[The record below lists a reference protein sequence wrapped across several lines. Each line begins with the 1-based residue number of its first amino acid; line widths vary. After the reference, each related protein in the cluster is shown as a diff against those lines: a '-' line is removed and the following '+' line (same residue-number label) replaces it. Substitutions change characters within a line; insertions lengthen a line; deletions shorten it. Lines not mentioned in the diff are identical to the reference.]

1 MIRSLLSTL
10 CSVGRQHCRRLLL
23 CALPVLLAAS
33 ATAQDPGVQTVTIAL
48 RNATVKEV
56 FGVVEKQTPFR
67 FVYDQSLA
75 NHPKRLTLQYK
86 LVTVKDL
93 LTEIDRQAGLQF
105 KISGSNISVAA
116 KSSDVILR
124 GAPPTGPRKEITGIV
139 RDSSG
144 QPMVGVTIM
153 IKDTKTGTGTDI
165 NGRYIL
171 QVSEGDILTYTM
183 ISFRK
188 QEVVVGKADKY
199 DIVLEEAS
207 SALEEVVVVGF
218 GAQKKIGLVGAQNT
232 VSAKDLKQPVSN
244 LTNSLGG
251 RIAGMISV
259 QRSGELGY
267 NDANLYIRGISTFT
281 AGLSQPLTLV
291 DGVPRAIANID
302 PEDIES
308 FTVLKDAAATAV
320 YGVRGANGVIIVTT
334 KSGKAGKPSYNFRY
348 TEGVTQFTALPEF
361 ADGPTYMEMSNE
373 ALRTRGNAPIYSDEA
388 IKATRDGSDPY
399 LYPNTNWF
407 EAMFNDFGRY
417 RNANANISGGSEKA
431 VYYVGLSLTDE
442 LGLYKTDALNKYNSS
457 IFEKRYNVT
466 SNLTLQPSSTTT
478 VKLGINGYLKNVNLP
493 TTGVGDLFTDAY
505 FMTPTQIPLKYPD
518 GKIADVRSGGLSNP
532 WASLTQVGYANQW
545 RSQINSNL
553 RLTQELNFITKG
565 LSITGMFSFD
575 AYNYTSNRYTKTPDT
590 WLAIGRD
597 ANGELQFE
605 QTAIGTE
612 FLAYTKSN
620 QGERSLYS
628 EAALNYNRT
637 FGKNH
642 EVSGMLLYNKS
653 DKINTYAADLETSL
667 PYRLQG
673 LAGRVTYAFN
683 NRYFVE
689 GNFGY
694 NGSENFYPEKRY
706 GFFPSGGLGWVISEE
721 NFYKSIKRYVPF
733 FKARF
738 SHGIVGNSN
747 IVGTSAIDGRRF
759 AYLATV
765 IGYGSYGFGKNSPV
779 AIGGME
785 IGEYAVNVTWETSR
799 KTNLGFDI
807 RLLKEDLS
815 IQVDLFREYRTG
827 IFLRRKSL
835 PAYTGILLAPWANIG
850 TIDNKGLDATLTYNT
865 KFGPV
870 NVNLIGN
877 FSYNRNKVV
886 ENDDPAW
893 KYPWLDRKGQKVS
906 QRYGYIALGL
916 FESDKDVQNSPRQT
930 GDVRAGD
937 IKFKDINGDGAID
950 SYDQVPIGYGDVPEI
965 MYGFGFTVGYKAFSL
980 SALFQ
985 GAAHVDV
992 MLNGEGT
999 MPFQQ
1004 GLARGN
1010 LFSNITD
1017 RWTEENPNPN
1027 AFYPRLMPGSL
1038 NDNYAS
1044 STWWVKSADYMRLK
1058 TLQFS
1063 YNLPSSWMKRVH
1075 VKSANLFLQGVN
1087 LLTFSSFDLWDVE
1100 IGNGRGAAYSSTR
1113 SFAGGIA
1120 VNF

>member
-1 MIRSLLSTL
+1 MIRN
-10 CSVGRQHCRRLLL
+10 LLL
-23 CALPVLLAAS
+23 MLRSACRHGCLRMLLPFLAVLMALPAVAQDAAS
-33 ATAQDPGVQTVTIAL
+33 TTVNISVRDVTVT
-48 RNATVKEV
+48 RV
-56 FGVVEKQTPFR
+56 FTLIENQTPFR
-67 FVYDQSLA
+67 FVYDQSLV
-75 NHPKRLTLQYK
+75 NHPKRITLN
-86 LVTVKDL
+86 VKAAAVSSVL
-93 LTEIDRQAGLQF
+93 AEIDKLAGLQF
-105 KISGSNISVAA
+105 KISGHTVSVTQRAGA
-116 KSSDVILR
+116 QAGGNLR
-124 GAPPTGPRKEITGIV
+124 EVTGIV
-139 RDSSG
+139 RDSTG
-144 QPMVGVTIM
+144 QPMVGVTIQV
-153 IKDTKTGTGTDI
+153 KDTKTGTGSDV
-165 NGRYIL
+165 NGRYVL
-171 QVSEGDILTYTM
+171 QVPEGAILSFSM
-183 ISFRK
+183 ISYRT
-188 QEVVVGKADKY
+188 QEILVGKASKY
-199 DIVLEEAS
+199 DVVMHEAS
-207 SALEEVVVVGF
+207 SALEEVVIVGF
-218 GAQKKIGLVGAQNT
+218 GAQRKIGLVGAQNT
-232 VSAKDLKQPVSN
+232 ISAKDLKQPVSN

-251 RIAGMISV
+251 RIAGMVSV

-267 NDANLYIRGISTFT
+267 NDANIYIRGISTFS
-281 AGLSQPLTLV
+281 AGLSAPLTLV
-291 DGVPRAIANID
+291 DGVPRSIANLD

-334 KSGKAGKPSYNFRY
+334 KAGKASKPSYNFRY
-348 TEGVTQFTALPEF
+348 TEGVTEFTTLPSF
-361 ADGPTYMEMSNE
+361 ADGALYMEMSNE
-373 ALRTRGNAPIYSDEA
+373 ALKTRGNTPIYSDEA
-388 IKATRDGSDPY
+388 IQATRDGSDPY
-399 LYPNTNWF
+399 LYPNVNWF
-407 EAMFNDFGRY
+407 DAMFNKTGRY

-431 VYYVGLSLTDE
+431 VYYVGLSFTDE
-442 LGLYKTDALNKYNSS
+442 LGMYKTDELSKYNSS

-466 SNLTLQPSSTTT
+466 SNLTLQPSPTTT

-518 GKIADVRSGGLSNP
+518 GKIADVRSGSLSNP

-553 RLTQELNFITKG
+553 RLTQQLNFLTKG
-565 LSITGMFSFD
+565 LSVTGMFAFD

-597 ANGELQFE
+597 TDGQLQFE

-620 QGERSLYS
+620 QGERTVYS
-628 EAALNYNRT
+628 ELALNYDRT
-637 FGKNH
+637 FGKDH
-642 EVSGMLLYNKS
+642 GVTAMLLYNKS
-653 DKINTYAADLETSL
+653 DKINTYAADLETSM
-667 PYRLQG
+667 PYRMQG
-673 LAGRVTYAFN
+673 LAGRATYGYR
-683 NRYFVE
+683 NRYFLE
-689 GNFGY
+689 ANFGY
-694 NGSENFYPEKRY
+694 NGSENFHPDKRY
-706 GFFPSGGLGWVISEE
+706 GFFPSAGLGWVISDE
-721 NFYKSIKRYVPF
+721 NFFRPLRKYVPF

-738 SHGIVGNSN
+738 SHGLVGNSN
-747 IVGTSAIDGRRF
+747 IDGRRF

-765 IGYGSYGFGKNSPV
+765 ANLGSYGFGKTTPTN
-779 AIGGME
+779 ITGME
-785 IGEYAVNVTWETSR
+785 IGEYAVDVTWEEAK

-807 RLLKEDLS
+807 RLLNEDLS
-815 IQVDLFREYRTG
+815 IQVDLFREYRSG

-835 PAYTGILLAPWANIG
+835 PAYVGMINAPFANVGI
-850 TIDNKGLDATLTYNT
+850 IDNKGIDATFTYNAR
-865 KFGPV
+865 FGAV
-870 NVNLIGN
+870 NVNLLGN

-937 IKFKDINGDGAID
+937 IKFKDLNGDGVID
-950 SYDQVPIGYGDVPEI
+950 SYDQAPIGYGDVPEI
-965 MYGFGFTVGYKAFSL
+965 MYGFGFTVGYKAVSL

-1044 STWWVKSADYMRLK
+1044 STWWVKNADYMRLK
-1058 TLQFS
+1058 TLQLA
-1063 YNLPSSWMKRVH
+1063 YNLPSSWMKRIH
-1075 VKSANLFLQGVN
+1075 FKSANVFLQGVN
-1087 LLTFSSFDLWDVE
+1087 LLTFSSFKLWDVE

-1113 SFAGGIA
+1113 SFAAGVA
-1120 VNF
+1120 VNL

>member
-1 MIRSLLSTL
+1 MIRN
-10 CSVGRQHCRRLLL
+10 LLL
-23 CALPVLLAAS
+23 MLRSTGRHGCLRMLLPFLPVLMALPAVAQDAGS
-33 ATAQDPGVQTVTIAL
+33 ATVNISVREVPVTQ
-48 RNATVKEV
+48 V
-56 FGVVEKQTPFR
+56 FTLIENQTPFR
-67 FVYDQSLA
+67 FVYDQSLT
-75 NHPKRLTLQYK
+75 NHPKRITLN
-86 LVTVKDL
+86 LRNATVSGL
-93 LTEIDRQAGLQF
+93 LAEIDRLAGLQF
-105 KISGSNISVAA
+105 KISGHTVSVTQ
-116 KSSDVILR
+116 R
-124 GAPPTGPRKEITGIV
+124 TGAPGNGNLREITGIV
-139 RDSSG
+139 RDSTG
-144 QPMVGVTIM
+144 QPMVGVTIQV
-153 IKDTKTGTGTDI
+153 KDTKTGTGSDV
-165 NGRYIL
+165 NGRYVL
-171 QVSEGDILTYTM
+171 QVPEGAVLSFSM
-183 ISFRK
+183 ISYRT
-188 QEVVVGKADKY
+188 QEILVGKASKY
-199 DIVLEEAS
+199 DVVMHEAS
-207 SALEEVVVVGF
+207 SALEEVVIVGF

-232 VSAKDLKQPVSN
+232 ISAKDLKQPVSN

-251 RIAGMISV
+251 RVAGMVSV

-267 NDANLYIRGISTFT
+267 NDANIYIRGISTFS
-281 AGLSQPLTLV
+281 AGLSAPLTLV
-291 DGVPRAIANID
+291 DGVPRSIANLD

-334 KSGKAGKPSYNFRY
+334 KAGKASKPSYNFRY
-348 TEGVTQFTALPEF
+348 TEGVTEFTTLPSF
-361 ADGPTYMEMSNE
+361 ADGALYMEMSNE
-373 ALRTRGNAPIYSDEA
+373 ALKTRGNTPIYSDEA
-388 IKATRDGSDPY
+388 IQATRDGSDPY
-399 LYPNTNWF
+399 LYPNVNWF
-407 EAMFNDFGRY
+407 DAMFNKTGRY

-431 VYYVGLSLTDE
+431 VYYVGLSFTDE
-442 LGLYKTDALNKYNSS
+442 LGMYKTDELSKYNSS

-466 SNLTLQPSSTTT
+466 SNLTLQPSPTTT

-518 GKIADVRSGGLSNP
+518 GKIADVRSGSLSNP

-553 RLTQELNFITKG
+553 RLTQQLNFLTKG
-565 LSITGMFSFD
+565 LSVTGMFAFD

-597 ANGELQFE
+597 ADGQLQFE

-620 QGERSLYS
+620 QGERTVYS
-628 EAALNYNRT
+628 ELALNYDRA
-637 FGKNH
+637 FGKDHN
-642 EVSGMLLYNKS
+642 VTGMLLYNKS
-653 DKINTYAADLETSL
+653 DKINTYAADLETSM
-667 PYRLQG
+667 PYRMQG
-673 LAGRVTYAFN
+673 LAGRATYGYK
-683 NRYFVE
+683 NRYFLE
-689 GNFGY
+689 ANFGY
-694 NGSENFYPEKRY
+694 NGSENFHPNKRY
-706 GFFPSGGLGWVISEE
+706 GFFPSAGLGWVISDES
-721 NFYKSIKRYVPF
+721 FFKPIRKYVPF

-738 SHGIVGNSN
+738 SHGLVGNSN
-747 IVGTSAIDGRRF
+747 IDGRRF

-765 IGYGSYGFGKNSPV
+765 ANLGSYGFGKTTPANTT
-779 AIGGME
+779 GME
-785 IGEYAVNVTWETSR
+785 IGEYAVDVTWEEAK

-807 RLLKEDLS
+807 RLLNEDLS
-815 IQVDLFREYRTG
+815 IQVDLFREYRSG

-835 PAYTGILLAPWANIG
+835 PAYVGMINAPFANVGI
-850 TIDNKGLDATLTYNT
+850 IDNKGIDATFTYNAR
-865 KFGPV
+865 FGAV
-870 NVNLIGN
+870 NVNLLGN

-916 FESDKDVQNSPRQT
+916 FESDKDVKNSPRQT

-937 IKFKDINGDGAID
+937 IKFKDLNGDGVID
-950 SYDQVPIGYGDVPEI
+950 SYDQAPIGYGDVPEI

-992 MLNGEGT
+992 ILNGEGT

-1044 STWWVKSADYMRLK
+1044 STWWVKNADYMRLK
-1058 TLQFS
+1058 TLQLA
-1063 YNLPSSWMKRVH
+1063 YNMPSAWMKRIH
-1075 VKSANLFLQGVN
+1075 FKSANVFLQGVN
-1087 LLTFSSFDLWDVE
+1087 LLTFSSFKLWDVE

-1113 SFAGGIA
+1113 SFAAGIA
-1120 VNF
+1120 VNL

>member
-1 MIRSLLSTL
+1 MIRN
-10 CSVGRQHCRRLLL
+10 LLL
-23 CALPVLLAAS
+23 MLRSACRHGCLRMLLPFLAVLMALPAVAQDAAS
-33 ATAQDPGVQTVTIAL
+33 TTVNISVRDVTVT
-48 RNATVKEV
+48 RV
-56 FGVVEKQTPFR
+56 FTLIENQTPFR
-67 FVYDQSLA
+67 FVYDQSLV
-75 NHPKRLTLQYK
+75 NHPKRITLNAK
-86 LVTVKDL
+86 AAAVSSVLA
-93 LTEIDRQAGLQF
+93 EIDKLAGLQF
-105 KISGSNISVAA
+105 KISGHTVSVTQRAGA
-116 KSSDVILR
+116 QAGGNLR
-124 GAPPTGPRKEITGIV
+124 EVTGIV
-139 RDSSG
+139 RDSTG
-144 QPMVGVTIM
+144 QPMVGVTIQV
-153 IKDTKTGTGTDI
+153 KDTKTGTGSDV
-165 NGRYIL
+165 NGRYVL
-171 QVSEGDILTYTM
+171 QVPEGAILSFSM
-183 ISFRK
+183 ISYRT
-188 QEVVVGKADKY
+188 QEILVGKASKY
-199 DIVLEEAS
+199 DVVMHEAS
-207 SALEEVVVVGF
+207 SALEEVVIVGF
-218 GAQKKIGLVGAQNT
+218 GAQRKIGLVGAQNT
-232 VSAKDLKQPVSN
+232 ISAKDLKQPVSN

-251 RIAGMISV
+251 RIAGMVSV

-267 NDANLYIRGISTFT
+267 NDANIYIRGISTFS
-281 AGLSQPLTLV
+281 AGLSAPLTLV
-291 DGVPRAIANID
+291 DGVPRSIANLD

-334 KSGKAGKPSYNFRY
+334 KAGKASKPSYNFRY
-348 TEGVTQFTALPEF
+348 TEGVTEFTTLPSF
-361 ADGPTYMEMSNE
+361 ADGALYMEMSNE
-373 ALRTRGNAPIYSDEA
+373 ALKTRGNTPIYSDEA
-388 IKATRDGSDPY
+388 IQATRDGSDPY
-399 LYPNTNWF
+399 LYPNVNWF
-407 EAMFNDFGRY
+407 DAMFNKTGRY

-431 VYYVGLSLTDE
+431 VYYVGLSFTDE
-442 LGLYKTDALNKYNSS
+442 LGMYKTDELSKYNSS

-466 SNLTLQPSSTTT
+466 SNLTLQPSPTTT

-518 GKIADVRSGGLSNP
+518 GKIADVRSGSLSNP

-553 RLTQELNFITKG
+553 RLTQQLNFLTKG
-565 LSITGMFSFD
+565 LSVTGMFAFD

-597 ANGELQFE
+597 TDGQLQFE

-620 QGERSLYS
+620 QGERTVYS
-628 EAALNYNRT
+628 ELALNYDRT
-637 FGKNH
+637 FGKDH
-642 EVSGMLLYNKS
+642 GVTAMLLYNKS
-653 DKINTYAADLETSL
+653 DKINTYAADLETSM
-667 PYRLQG
+667 PYRMQG
-673 LAGRVTYAFN
+673 LAGRATYGYR
-683 NRYFVE
+683 NRYFLE
-689 GNFGY
+689 ANFGY
-694 NGSENFYPEKRY
+694 NGSENFHPDKRY
-706 GFFPSGGLGWVISEE
+706 GFFPSAGLGWVISDE
-721 NFYKSIKRYVPF
+721 NFFRPLRKYVPF

-738 SHGIVGNSN
+738 SHGLVGNSN
-747 IVGTSAIDGRRF
+747 IDGRRF

-765 IGYGSYGFGKNSPV
+765 ANLGSYGFGKTTPTN
-779 AIGGME
+779 ITGME
-785 IGEYAVNVTWETSR
+785 IGEYAVDVTWEEAK

-807 RLLKEDLS
+807 RLLNEDLS
-815 IQVDLFREYRTG
+815 IQVDLFREYRSG

-835 PAYTGILLAPWANIG
+835 PAYVGMINAPFANVGI
-850 TIDNKGLDATLTYNT
+850 IDNKGIDATFTYNAR
-865 KFGPV
+865 FGAV
-870 NVNLIGN
+870 NVNLLGN

-937 IKFKDINGDGAID
+937 IKFKDLNGDGVID
-950 SYDQVPIGYGDVPEI
+950 SYDQAPIGYGDVPEI
-965 MYGFGFTVGYKAFSL
+965 MYGFGFTVGYKAVSL

-1044 STWWVKSADYMRLK
+1044 STWWVKNADYMRLK
-1058 TLQFS
+1058 TLQLA
-1063 YNLPSSWMKRVH
+1063 YNLPSSWMKRIH
-1075 VKSANLFLQGVN
+1075 FKSANVFLQGVN
-1087 LLTFSSFDLWDVE
+1087 LLTFSSFKLWDVE

-1113 SFAGGIA
+1113 SFAAGVA
-1120 VNF
+1120 VNL

>member
-1 MIRSLLSTL
+1 MLRSAARHGCLRMLLPF
-10 CSVGRQHCRRLLL
+10 
-23 CALPVLLAAS
+23 LPVLMALPAVAQDAGS
-33 ATAQDPGVQTVTIAL
+33 ATVNISVREVPVT
-48 RNATVKEV
+48 RV
-56 FGVVEKQTPFR
+56 FTLIENQTPFR
-67 FVYDQSLA
+67 FAYDQSLV
-75 NHPKRLTLQYK
+75 NHPKRITLNVRAASVSSV
-86 LVTVKDL
+86 LA
-93 LTEIDRQAGLQF
+93 EIDRLAGLQF
-105 KISGSNISVAA
+105 KISGNTVSVTQRA
-116 KSSDVILR
+116 
-124 GAPPTGPRKEITGIV
+124 GATGKGNLKEITGIV
-139 RDSSG
+139 RDSTG
-144 QPMVGVTIM
+144 QPMVGVTIQV
-153 IKDTKTGTGTDI
+153 KDTKTGTGSDV
-165 NGRYIL
+165 NGRYVL
-171 QVSEGDILTYTM
+171 QVPEGAIISFSM
-183 ISFRK
+183 ISYRK
-188 QEVVVGKADKY
+188 QEILVGKASKY
-199 DIVLEEAS
+199 DVVMHEAS
-207 SALEEVVVVGF
+207 SALEEVVIVGF

-232 VSAKDLKQPVSN
+232 ISAKDLKQPVSN

-251 RIAGMISV
+251 RVAGMVSV

-267 NDANLYIRGISTFT
+267 NDANIYIRGISTFS
-281 AGLSQPLTLV
+281 AGLSAPLTLV
-291 DGVPRAIANID
+291 DGVPRSIANLD

-334 KSGKAGKPSYNFRY
+334 KAGKASKPSYNFRY
-348 TEGVTQFTALPEF
+348 TEGVTQFTTLPSF
-361 ADGPTYMEMSNE
+361 ADGALYMEMSNE
-373 ALRTRGNAPIYSDEA
+373 ALKTRGNTPIYSDEA
-388 IKATRDGSDPY
+388 IQATRDGSDPY
-399 LYPNTNWF
+399 LYPNVNWF
-407 EAMFNDFGRY
+407 DAMFNKTGRY

-431 VYYVGLSLTDE
+431 VYYVGLSFTDE
-442 LGLYKTDALNKYNSS
+442 LGMYKTDELSKYNSS

-466 SNLTLQPSSTTT
+466 SNLTLQPSPTTT

-518 GKIADVRSGGLSNP
+518 GKIADVRSGSLSNP

-545 RSQINSNL
+545 RSQLNSNL
-553 RLTQELNFITKG
+553 RLTQQLNFLTKG
-565 LSITGMFSFD
+565 LSVTGMFAFD

-597 ANGELQFE
+597 ADGQLQFE

-620 QGERSLYS
+620 QGERTVYS
-628 EAALNYNRT
+628 ELALNYDRA
-637 FGKNH
+637 FGKDHN
-642 EVSGMLLYNKS
+642 VTGMLLYNKS
-653 DKINTYAADLETSL
+653 DKINTYATSLETSM
-667 PYRLQG
+667 PYRMQG
-673 LAGRVTYAFN
+673 LAGRATYGYK
-683 NRYFVE
+683 NRYFLE
-689 GNFGY
+689 ANFGY
-694 NGSENFYPEKRY
+694 NGSENFHPDKRY
-706 GFFPSGGLGWVISEE
+706 GFFPSAGLGWVISDE
-721 NFYKSIKRYVPF
+721 NFFKPLRKYVPF

-738 SHGIVGNSN
+738 SHGLVGNSN
-747 IVGTSAIDGRRF
+747 IDGRRF

-765 IGYGSYGFGKNSPV
+765 ANRGSYGFGRTAPDN
-779 AIGGME
+779 ITGMD
-785 IGEYAVNVTWETSR
+785 IGEYAVDVSWEESK

-807 RLLKEDLS
+807 RLLHEDLS
-815 IQVDLFREYRTG
+815 IQVDLFREYRSG

-835 PAYTGILLAPWANIG
+835 PAYVGMINAPFANVGI
-850 TIDNKGLDATLTYNT
+850 IDNKGIDATFTYNAR
-865 KFGPV
+865 FGAV
-870 NVNLIGN
+870 NVNLLGN

-916 FESDKDVQNSPRQT
+916 FESDKDVKNSPRQT

-937 IKFKDINGDGAID
+937 IKFKDLNGDGVID
-950 SYDQVPIGYGDVPEI
+950 TYDQAPIGYGDVPEI

-1017 RWTEENPNPN
+1017 RWTEEDPNPN

-1044 STWWVKSADYMRLK
+1044 STWWIKNADYMRLK
-1058 TLQFS
+1058 TLQLA
-1063 YNLPSSWMKRVH
+1063 YNMPSAWMKRIH
-1075 VKSANLFLQGVN
+1075 FKSANVFLQGVN
-1087 LLTFSSFDLWDVE
+1087 LLTFSSFKLWDVE

-1113 SFAGGIA
+1113 SFAAGIA
-1120 VNF
+1120 VNL